1 MRRILHEC
9 EYFKWIDLSHPSRDE
24 LEQLRQDFNLHPVL
38 VQDCMD
44 PVHLPKYEK
53 VGNITFIIVRIY
65 DSDSLPSS
73 DSVQNL
79 TRKIAIFIGPG
90 FFITIHR
97 LDPNIFGQMT
107 EHCLFDMDKNLQ
119 NGNRMQHVMVKFIN
133 KCVRTY
139 LIPLEKA
146 EDDLDLFESNIF
158 TSETNSMQF
167 QKLHIVRRRISLI
180 KRILIHSQDV
190 IRNLSPASET
200 ASPVYQDL
208 KESISSLVFMSDEF
222 LEDATNIL
230 SLQISMASQKTNEVV
245 RVLTIFSVFFM
256 PLTFIVGVYGMN
268 FQFMPELHSEFGYL
282 YVWILMIVVT
292 VGIAYWF
299 LKKGWI
305 HLPKR

>member
-107 EHCLFDMDKNLQ
+107 EHCLFDMDKNLI
-119 NGNRMQHVMVKFIN
+119 NGNRMQHVLVKFIN

-268 FQFMPELHSEFGYL
+268 FQFMPELHHEFGYL

-305 HLPKR
+305 HLPK

>member
-9 EYFKWIDLSHPSRDE
+9 ENFKWIDLSHPSRDE

-97 LDPNIFGQMT
+97 LDPNVFGQMT
-107 EHCLFDMDKNLQ
+107 EHCLFDMDKSLQ

-200 ASPVYQDL
+200 ANPVYQDL

-268 FQFMPELHSEFGYL
+268 FQFMPELNQEFGYL
-282 YVWILMIVVT
+282 YVWLLMIVVT